1 MGRLPR
7 PTGDDLIY
15 HAINRGNNRADVL
28 GPDGERDMF
37 LGDLARTKARYPFA
51 LFGYCLMSNHFHLLL
66 KPAPGQSISR
76 ILQSLTVAHT
86 WRHHRRQGTSGHVWQ
101 GRFRSP
107 VIQDGD
113 HLLVVLRYIEANPV
127 RAAMVADPCEYT
139 WSSHR
144 CHGAGHADPILDS
157 FPEWEQLGR
166 TEPERRARW
175 RRKVRGEQPAKEL
188 DGVRSSVRS
197 GRPYGA
203 EDWVEVISH
212 RLGIVREPRRR
223 GRPPREKMLCRVG
236 KGRPAGS
243 IELRVS
249 PSPSKI
255 PYGGFSPVRLQ
266 MDRQWRPS
274 TTSRGLSAVHIR
286 LMRPSYTPP
295 QLQLPGI
302 RDPRRDYPFEN
313 LSVQCGTTPNN

>member
-144 CHGAGHADPILDS
+144 YHGAGHADPILDS

-175 RRKVRGEQPAKEL
+175 RRKVRGEQPVKEL
-188 DGVRSSVRS
+188 DAVRSSLRS

-203 EDWVEVISH
+203 EDWVEVISR

-223 GRPPREKMLCRVG
+223 GRPPREKML
-236 KGRPAGS
+236 
-243 IELRVS
+243 
-249 PSPSKI
+249 
-255 PYGGFSPVRLQ
+255 
-266 MDRQWRPS
+266 
-274 TTSRGLSAVHIR
+274 
-286 LMRPSYTPP
+286 
-295 QLQLPGI
+295 
-302 RDPRRDYPFEN
+302 
-313 LSVQCGTTPNN
+313 